1 MSAVH
6 VTPLCAASED
16 TVPSPNALSS
26 AARSS
31 SGTRVAAV
39 VEREGA
45 GRPGDRGR
53 RAAGRSARGGFTIA
67 KGMTDPPSP
76 CRGEPPGGRDPDDG
90 DVQKAAVL
98 TDSPVLAA
106 CRPRAVLACPATTDE
121 DRPVRSGSGA
131 SVDTSTARL
140 ASARLASAR

>member
-31 SGTRVAAV
+31 SGTRTAAV
-39 VEREGA
+39 VE
-45 GRPGDRGR
+45 
-53 RAAGRSARGGFTIA
+53 TIA
-67 KGMTDPPSP
+67 KRTTDPPSP
-76 CRGEPPGGRDPDDG
+76 CRGEPPGGRHPDDG